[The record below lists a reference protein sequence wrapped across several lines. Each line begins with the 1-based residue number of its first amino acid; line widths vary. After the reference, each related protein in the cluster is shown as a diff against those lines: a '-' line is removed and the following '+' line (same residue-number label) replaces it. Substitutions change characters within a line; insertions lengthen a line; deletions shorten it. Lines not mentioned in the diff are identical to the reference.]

1 MGRQDIHAVI
11 KAWVE
16 VHNWPTHAGIRLGPA
31 TCGIG
36 RCRKKHAYARS
47 GLSDHDKIPII
58 YWYGYNLT
66 HYGFALSAPIGAAM
80 SHGLS

>member
-16 VHNWPTHAGIRLGPA
+16 AHNWPTHAGIRLGPA

-58 YWYGYNLT
+58 YWTYERPCDI
-66 HYGFALSAPIGAAM
+66 AAPMGADRAKP
-80 SHGLS
+80 